1 LKEPV
6 IPQDDKARVKT
17 LQCLNILD
25 TQHEERFDR
34 IARLAAQLFQ
44 CEFASISFIDEK
56 RQWFKSLVNL
66 SLEQTTRET
75 AFCAHTINHA
85 STFIVPDTHQ
95 SETFKG
101 NPFVINAPH
110 IRFYAGTPIVVNG
123 HRIGALCVFDS
134 KPRTFSPQEEGQLSD
149 LCRLVE
155 SELNREELT
164 WLTAQLSQ
172 KQTALE
178 ENQKLTRVR
187 SVILEKVVN
196 CESLPSVLK
205 HIVESIEEEYLNQ
218 YCSVL
223 LLEGNRLR
231 MGAAPSLPAF
241 YNDIIDGVEIGVG
254 QGSCGT
260 AAFTNARTVVEDIN
274 VHPYWTAWKA
284 CAQQANLGAC
294 WSEPIRG
301 ADGAVLG
308 TFAIYHEHAA
318 TPSKDE
324 LVRIEEFAHL
334 ASIAIERE
342 RANQIIWRQANY
354 DVLTNLPN
362 RKLMEE
368 QLKQAISIASRK
380 QSKVAVL
387 LLDLDNFKDINDTLG
402 HSVGDLLLIEGAKRI
417 ESCVSSKD
425 TVSRLGGDEFVLIIN
440 DVTNF
445 IELEKVA
452 QNILQ
457 TMSLPF
463 ELQEHKVHS
472 SASIGVTV
480 FPDDARDIVNL
491 LKNADQAMYSA
502 KAARKNSYH
511 YYTKAL
517 RDQALKR
524 MGLLSDLRTAID
536 EGQLFIEYQ
545 PIVDIQTT
553 SIVKAEALIRWHH
566 PSRGRIA
573 PDEFIGIAEEF
584 GLISEISNWVF
595 AQVCTKV
602 KRWRRHFG
610 QFLQIS
616 VNTSPKQYADSDTCI
631 THWLQYLLD
640 TNTPANAIVLEITE
654 NLLMEGDDR
663 ISEKLFQFRQAG
675 IDIALDD
682 FGTGYSSISYLKKYP
697 TDLIKIDRSFVNS
710 MTEVSNDKVLCEAI
724 IVMAKKL
731 GISVVA
737 EGIETKEQHHILSQ
751 MGCDFGQGYLY
762 SRPVDAETFE
772 GLLIAQ
778 HRQTAT
784 P

>member
-1 LKEPV
+1 
-6 IPQDDKARVKT
+6 
-17 LQCLNILD
+17 
-25 TQHEERFDR
+25 
-34 IARLAAQLFQ
+34 
-44 CEFASISFIDEK
+44 
-56 RQWFKSLVNL
+56 
-66 SLEQTTRET
+66 
-75 AFCAHTINHA
+75 
-85 STFIVPDTHQ
+85 
-95 SETFKG
+95 
-101 NPFVINAPH
+101 
-110 IRFYAGTPIVVNG
+110 
-123 HRIGALCVFDS
+123 
-134 KPRTFSPQEEGQLSD
+134 
-149 LCRLVE
+149 
-155 SELNREELT
+155 
-164 WLTAQLSQ
+164 
-172 KQTALE
+172 
-178 ENQKLTRVR
+178 
-187 SVILEKVVN
+187 
-196 CESLPSVLK
+196 
-205 HIVESIEEEYLNQ
+205 
-218 YCSVL
+218 
-223 LLEGNRLR
+223 
-231 MGAAPSLPAF
+231 
-241 YNDIIDGVEIGVG
+241 
-254 QGSCGT
+254 
-260 AAFTNARTVVEDIN
+260 
-274 VHPYWTAWKA
+274 
-284 CAQQANLGAC
+284 
-294 WSEPIRG
+294 
-301 ADGAVLG
+301 
-308 TFAIYHEHAA
+308 
-318 TPSKDE
+318 
-324 LVRIEEFAHL
+324 
-334 ASIAIERE
+334 
-342 RANQIIWRQANY
+342 
-354 DVLTNLPN
+354 
-362 RKLMEE
+362 
-368 QLKQAISIASRK
+368 
-380 QSKVAVL
+380 
-387 LLDLDNFKDINDTLG
+387 
-402 HSVGDLLLIEGAKRI
+402 
-417 ESCVSSKD
+417 
-425 TVSRLGGDEFVLIIN
+425 
-440 DVTNF
+440 
-445 IELEKVA
+445 
-452 QNILQ
+452 
-457 TMSLPF
+457 
-463 ELQEHKVHS
+463 
-472 SASIGVTV
+472 
-480 FPDDARDIVNL
+480 
-491 LKNADQAMYSA
+491 MYSA